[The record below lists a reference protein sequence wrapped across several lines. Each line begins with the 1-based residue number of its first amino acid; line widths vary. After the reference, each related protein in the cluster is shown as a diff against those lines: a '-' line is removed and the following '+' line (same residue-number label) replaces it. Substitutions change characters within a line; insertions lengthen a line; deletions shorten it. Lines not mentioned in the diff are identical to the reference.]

1 SAIVDDCPVGFPNL
15 AAFLDSD
22 ECFSVYRRFGFLQ
35 SRLLLDKQ
43 DKLRKLEEALD
54 RLDKREAKADPRR
67 PTTTDLLEKD
77 VGPRQ
82 KLLATIEKEF
92 TSYANVLDTAAKM
105 MALNRPSETDFTS
118 VKNFMANR
126 EPLDDQE
133 ATWVRKKEDL
143 ITLRVGREHAWLD
156 SGIEKLLKWYLAA
169 VLCLFTRA
177 KRHEILAAAAAY
189 CAVLVVFFGNVGP
202 TKK

>member
-1 SAIVDDCPVGFPNL
+1 VDDCPVGFPNL

-92 TSYANVLDTAAKM
+92 TSYGKCSLLVIRSGVIMQYPNH
-105 MALNRPSETDFTS
+105 
-118 VKNFMANR
+118 
-126 EPLDDQE
+126 
-133 ATWVRKKEDL
+133 
-143 ITLRVGREHAWLD
+143 GRRYHL
-156 SGIEKLLKWYLAA
+156 G
-169 VLCLFTRA
+169 
-177 KRHEILAAAAAY
+177 
-189 CAVLVVFFGNVGP
+189 
-202 TKK
+202 